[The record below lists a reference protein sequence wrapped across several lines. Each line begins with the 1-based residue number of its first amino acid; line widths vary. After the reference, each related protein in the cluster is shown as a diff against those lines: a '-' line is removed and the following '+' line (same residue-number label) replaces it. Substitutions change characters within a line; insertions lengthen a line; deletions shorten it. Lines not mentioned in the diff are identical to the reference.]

1 MFGRR
6 RHRAPV
12 NVAPPTPVEVPLPA
26 VQLSEEQLFDVVRQ
40 RIEDFLGADGD
51 WSLVRR
57 SVADTDEF
65 FQDMA
70 AFSLAQDVTRSILG
84 TPAVAAEASPEL
96 DVTLSG
102 FAGFGASV
110 LDADPQTAPDF
121 DTLVTHPVAEQV
133 TFELNAIAVWAD
145 PKRHDP
151 SHVSDE
157 LVNPPVSGRDARPIS
172 HAS

>member
-12 NVAPPTPVEVPLPA
+12 NVAPPTPVEAPLPD
-26 VQLSEEQLFDVVRQ
+26 VQLSEEQLFDVVRK
-40 RIEDFLGADGD
+40 RLEDFMGAHGE

-57 SVADTDEF
+57 NDADTDEF

-70 AFSLAQDVTRSILG
+70 AFSLARDVTASILG
-84 TPAVAAEASPEL
+84 STAEKQQASPAP
-96 DVTLSG
+96 DVTVSG

-110 LDADPQTAPDF
+110 LSAEPYDAPEF
-121 DTLVTHPVAEQV
+121 DTLVTRPVAEQV

-151 SHVSDE
+151 SHVSDAM
-157 LVNPPVSGRDARPIS
+157 VNPPVPTDESRPIA

>member
-12 NVAPPTPVEVPLPA
+12 NVAPPAPVEVPLPA

-40 RIEDFLGADGD
+40 RLEDFMGASGE
-51 WSLVRR
+51 WTLVRR
-57 SVADTDEF
+57 ADADTDEF

-70 AFSLAQDVTRSILG
+70 AFSLARDVTASILG
-84 TPAVAAEASPEL
+84 TSTSTAQASPVAEN
-96 DVTLSG
+96 VPSG
-102 FAGFGASV
+102 LAEFGASV
-110 LDADPQTAPDF
+110 LDAEPFDAPDF
-121 DTLVTHPVAEQV
+121 DSLVTRPIADQV

-151 SHVSDE
+151 SHVDAS
-157 LVNPPVSGRDARPIS
+157 LVNPPAPADSRPIA